1 LKEEL
6 ALLFEYEAK
15 LHFQKKIFENE
26 ERRIWSITS
35 PPFFTIIREGRGAW
49 SLKRF
54 PPTGKPKINIYGLSQ
69 ICCRST
75 RVLRRRL
82 PTTTA
87 RHYWSIWAVWLTSAA
102 ANKYHSAWSL
112 ERVPH
117 SHFFIYLKRM
127 HSLEYISIEK
137 EQNCQLRLVAYSP
150 FLSLALWRAFP
161 FCLVFPSKPCGQLLG
176 SLHSLSRTEETV
188 VLERENTK
196 TQLTGLTRLVF
207 YSQLAHG

>member
-1 LKEEL
+1 M
-6 ALLFEYEAK
+6 
-15 LHFQKKIFENE
+15 
-26 ERRIWSITS
+26 
-35 PPFFTIIREGRGAW
+35 
-49 SLKRF
+49 
-54 PPTGKPKINIYGLSQ
+54 
-69 ICCRST
+69 
-75 RVLRRRL
+75 
-82 PTTTA
+82 
-87 RHYWSIWAVWLTSAA
+87 WLTSAA

-188 VLERENTK
+188 FFREREHEDTVDRID
-196 TQLTGLTRLVF
+196 TACLLLSISTRLNWVGLQNNLRRRVPAPHC
-207 YSQLAHG
+207 SQISGALSFNYTLVV